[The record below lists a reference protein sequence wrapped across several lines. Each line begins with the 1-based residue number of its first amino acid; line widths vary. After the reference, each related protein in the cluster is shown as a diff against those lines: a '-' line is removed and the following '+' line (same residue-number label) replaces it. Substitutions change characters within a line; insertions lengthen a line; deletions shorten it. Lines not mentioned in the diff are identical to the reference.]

1 MNQKDNPF
9 GGMSGQ
15 YNTSVQYG
23 SGDPA
28 PEPQPTPQPAAA
40 MPSDGLIG
48 GGATADDL
56 IKETSTQGFPADV
69 MQESRNQP
77 VLVDFWAPWCG
88 PCKQLTPIL
97 EKVVQQAGGRVKLV
111 KMNIDDHP
119 TIPGQLGVQ
128 SIPAVIAFKDGKP
141 VDAFMG
147 AVPESQIN
155 AFIDKVAGPDGAS
168 QIEEALAAA
177 REAQEAG
184 DYDLASRIFSAVLE
198 QDPEHIDA
206 LAGLADAYFET
217 GNVEQAQQTLEQ
229 VPDSGKDKPAIAAVR
244 AKITLAEQT
253 AGLGDQGELE
263 HRLAADPSDHQ
274 ARFDLALILNARE
287 QRDEAADQLLMI
299 IKADRVWNEEAARNQ
314 LLQFFEAWGLAD
326 PATLAA
332 RRKLSSVLF
341 S

>member
-1 MNQKDNPF
+1 MTQKDNPF
-9 GGMSGQ
+9 GGMGGQ

-23 SGDPA
+23 SGGPS
-28 PEPQPTPQPAAA
+28 PQPAERPQPAAA
-40 MPSDGLIG
+40 PSDGLIG
-48 GGATADDL
+48 GGGPSADL
-56 IKETSTQGFPADV
+56 IKDTSTQGFTADV

-88 PCKQLTPIL
+88 PCKQLTPVL
-97 EKVVQQAGGRVKLV
+97 EQAVQKAGGRVKLV

-168 QIEEALAAA
+168 QMEEALAAA
-177 REAQEAG
+177 RDAQEAG
-184 DYDLASRIFSAVLE
+184 DHDMASRIFAAVLE
-198 QDPEHIDA
+198 QDPEHVEA
-206 LAGLADAYFET
+206 LAGLADASFET
-217 GNVEQAQQTLEQ
+217 GNIEQAEHLLERI
-229 VPDSGKDKPAIAAVR
+229 PESGRDKPAVAAVR

-253 AGLGDQGELE
+253 AGLGNQGELE

-287 QRDEAADQLLMI
+287 QREEAADQLLMI
-299 IKADRVWNEEAARNQ
+299 IKADRNWQDDAARNQ
-314 LLQFFEAWGLAD
+314 LLQFFEAWGVSD
-326 PATLAA
+326 PASLAA